1 MGIGY
6 LDPDPY
12 AGPVHKG
19 DLYVRISKVETL
31 LGNLVLKPGRANR
44 YKHVESVCKPKLFDH
59 VTCEASRIQI
69 THQTALQRDCH
80 VGWPERDRTS
90 SRHQLVGG

>member
-19 DLYVRISKVETL
+19 DLYVRISKVEIL
-31 LGNLVLKPGRANR
+31 LGNLVLKPG
-44 YKHVESVCKPKLFDH
+44 
-59 VTCEASRIQI
+59 QI
-69 THQTALQRDCH
+69 
-80 VGWPERDRTS
+80 GISTS
-90 SRHQLVGG
+90 SRSVNQNYLIT